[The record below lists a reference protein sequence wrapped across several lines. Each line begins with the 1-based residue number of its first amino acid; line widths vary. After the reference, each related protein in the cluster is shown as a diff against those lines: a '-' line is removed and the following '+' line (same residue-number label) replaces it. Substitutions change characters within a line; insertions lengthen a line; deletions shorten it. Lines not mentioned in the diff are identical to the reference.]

1 MKEGNSNK
9 TEEEWRVALDP
20 ESYHVLREKGTER
33 PFTGKYYKNIDAGI
47 YVCKGCNT
55 ELFTSA
61 TKYDAGCGWP
71 SFFDAIDNGMIN
83 TITDYSHGM
92 VRKEITCA
100 NCGGHLGHVFDDGPA
115 PSGVRYCVNS
125 LSLDFKK
132 ET

>member
-1 MKEGNSNK
+1 MKEVNSNK

-71 SFFDAIDNGMIN
+71 SFLD
-83 TITDYSHGM
+83 
-92 VRKEITCA
+92 RKS
-100 NCGGHLGHVFDDGPA
+100 V
-115 PSGVRYCVNS
+115 V
-125 LSLDFKK
+125 
-132 ET
+132 